1 MGKHELSKQEA
12 LDKAQ
17 AYCARSEHC
26 ASDVRRKL
34 REWAVDPSLYDFIEE
49 KLYEDN
55 YLNDVRFCKAYVH
68 DKTAYQRWG
77 RLKTQAGLQALQL
90 PIAAIQEAMEHIDE
104 ETYHAN
110 LRYLSEQHRSDS
122 RDKRLRFLLQRGFTY
137 DELKID
143 SFE

>member
-1 MGKHELSKQEA
+1 MEKHELSKQEA

-77 RLKTQAGLQALQL
+77 RLKIRAGLQALQL
-90 PIAAIQEAMEHIDE
+90 PNAAIQKAMDE
-104 ETYHAN
+104 LDEKTYFAN
-110 LRYLSEQHRSDS
+110 LH
-122 RDKRLRFLLQRGFTY
+122 FLQPTTSILP
-137 DELKID
+137 
-143 SFE
+143 

>member
-1 MGKHELSKQEA
+1 MEKHELSKQEA

-68 DKTAYQRWG
+68 DKVAYQRWG
-77 RLKTQAGLQALQL
+77 RMKIRAGLQALQL
-90 PIAAIQEAMEHIDE
+90 PNALHF
-104 ETYHAN
+104 
-110 LRYLSEQHRSDS
+110 LSQQHQSYREDQ
-122 RDKRLRFLLQRGFTY
+122 KLRFLLQRGFTY
-137 DELKID
+137 DEIRKYL
-143 SFE
+143 

>member
-1 MGKHELSKQEA
+1 
-12 LDKAQ
+12 
-17 AYCARSEHC
+17 
-26 ASDVRRKL
+26 
-34 REWAVDPSLYDFIEE
+34 
-49 KLYEDN
+49 
-55 YLNDVRFCKAYVH
+55 
-68 DKTAYQRWG
+68 
-77 RLKTQAGLQALQL
+77 
-90 PIAAIQEAMEHIDE
+90 MEHIDE

>member
-1 MGKHELSKQEA
+1 MEKHELSKQEA

-77 RLKTQAGLQALQL
+77 RLKTQAGL
-90 PIAAIQEAMEHIDE
+90 
-104 ETYHAN
+104 
-110 LRYLSEQHRSDS
+110 
-122 RDKRLRFLLQRGFTY
+122 
-137 DELKID
+137 
-143 SFE
+143 